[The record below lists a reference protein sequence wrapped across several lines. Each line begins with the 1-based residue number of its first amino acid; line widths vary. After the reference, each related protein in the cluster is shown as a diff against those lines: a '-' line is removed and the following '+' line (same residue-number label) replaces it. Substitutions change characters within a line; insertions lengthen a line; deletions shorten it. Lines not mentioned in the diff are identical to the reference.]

1 MLRSIHTSAQRST
14 TAAMAALVT
23 DDVAEAGIAKAM
35 AKLQTED
42 EPGDWTEGMD
52 ASQLERAKASL
63 RWAPGYYE
71 RVEAGARST
80 CVKPSALHGAGL
92 FATRAFRRG
101 DVVLRERPLVA
112 MQDLANKREVVACGN
127 CLKFI
132 DLGKEL
138 LRLVKDEEDGRR
150 CAHDAV
156 CQVPR
161 GGPEG
166 VCCHAQCGELYCSTR
181 CRDEHVRRGHGC
193 LCVGHITEQTAST
206 DPLFQYKVLA
216 AQSNE
221 ILLLAAEVAVLWL
234 GRGDEAFTSF
244 VREPWDAVITKA
256 ASLRGEADAGELAA
270 SLRALGGDAAPL
282 LRAALTP
289 HFGERASI
297 VDADWLARI
306 IGTFEQNNIGIRR
319 GHPLDGA
326 DKDDWPPLEGTA
338 LYSAACR
345 ANHACAPSCD
355 VVYEDG
361 GPLRVALV
369 AARDIREGE
378 ELTISYVD
386 SDQDAVDRRAA
397 TADYGF
403 LCECPRCAGVD

>member
-1 MLRSIHTSAQRST
+1 M
-14 TAAMAALVT
+14 
-23 DDVAEAGIAKAM
+23 
-35 AKLQTED
+35 
-42 EPGDWTEGMD
+42 
-52 ASQLERAKASL
+52 
-63 RWAPGYYE
+63 
-71 RVEAGARST
+71 
-80 CVKPSALHGAGL
+80 
-92 FATRAFRRG
+92 
-101 DVVLRERPLVA
+101 
-112 MQDLANKREVVACGN
+112 
-127 CLKFI
+127 
-132 DLGKEL
+132 
-138 LRLVKDEEDGRR
+138 
-150 CAHDAV
+150 
-156 CQVPR
+156 
-161 GGPEG
+161 
-166 VCCHAQCGELYCSTR
+166 
-181 CRDEHVRRGHGC
+181 RRGHGC

-270 SLRALGGDAAPL
+270 SLRALCGDAAPL

-345 ANHACAPSCD
+345 ANHACAPNCD
-355 VVYEDG
+355 VIYEDG
-361 GPLRVALV
+361 GPLRVSLV

>member
-1 MLRSIHTSAQRST
+1 M
-14 TAAMAALVT
+14 
-23 DDVAEAGIAKAM
+23 
-35 AKLQTED
+35 
-42 EPGDWTEGMD
+42 
-52 ASQLERAKASL
+52 
-63 RWAPGYYE
+63 
-71 RVEAGARST
+71 
-80 CVKPSALHGAGL
+80 KPSALHGAGL

-270 SLRALGGDAAPL
+270 SPASVVWRRRAVVTGGVN
-282 LRAALTP
+282 AALR
-289 HFGERASI
+289 RAGLNRRRR
-297 VDADWLARI
+297 LARADHRHVRA
-306 IGTFEQNNIGIRR
+306 EQHWYKTGPPPRR
-319 GHPLDGA
+319 SG
-326 DKDDWPPLEGTA
+326 
-338 LYSAACR
+338 
-345 ANHACAPSCD
+345 
-355 VVYEDG
+355 
-361 GPLRVALV
+361 
-369 AARDIREGE
+369 
-378 ELTISYVD
+378 
-386 SDQDAVDRRAA
+386 
-397 TADYGF
+397 
-403 LCECPRCAGVD
+403 

>member
-1 MLRSIHTSAQRST
+1 M
-14 TAAMAALVT
+14 
-23 DDVAEAGIAKAM
+23 
-35 AKLQTED
+35 
-42 EPGDWTEGMD
+42 
-52 ASQLERAKASL
+52 
-63 RWAPGYYE
+63 
-71 RVEAGARST
+71 
-80 CVKPSALHGAGL
+80 
-92 FATRAFRRG
+92 
-101 DVVLRERPLVA
+101 
-112 MQDLANKREVVACGN
+112 
-127 CLKFI
+127 
-132 DLGKEL
+132 
-138 LRLVKDEEDGRR
+138 
-150 CAHDAV
+150 
-156 CQVPR
+156 
-161 GGPEG
+161 
-166 VCCHAQCGELYCSTR
+166 
-181 CRDEHVRRGHGC
+181 
-193 LCVGHITEQTAST
+193 
-206 DPLFQYKVLA
+206 
-216 AQSNE
+216 
-221 ILLLAAEVAVLWL
+221 LWL

-244 VREPWDAVITKA
+244 LREPWDAVITKA

-270 SLRALGGDAAPL
+270 SLRALCGDAAPL